1 MKWIIS
7 SSRYCILI
15 VSFSNFNCNSRV
27 MCCKDS
33 FKGTHC
39 NRMFCDLWIS
49 NSCFICNYQG
59 QNIQSTKLS
68 NFGKKVSLLTKQKS
82 PSLLKKYG
90 IQKFLIVII
99 VWMSVQ
105 WRQCNLNTW
114 AYFFMQKVIKSYKLF
129 TPIVLQFVLN
139 PKRTNYARF
148 YWREYKF
155 LQVLRN
161 TEKWN

>member
-1 MKWIIS
+1 MNAGVTHIPRILHWNIS
-7 SSRYCILI
+7 STWYCTLI
-15 VSFSNFNCNSRV
+15 VSFTNFNCNSRV

-33 FKGTHC
+33 FKGTHY

-90 IQKFLIVII
+90 IQRMILIFDSYHCLYNEGSVILTPGHT
-99 VWMSVQ
+99 SLC
-105 WRQCNLNTW
+105 RKLS
-114 AYFFMQKVIKSYKLF
+114 KVTNFS
-129 TPIVLQFVLN
+129 LQ
-139 PKRTNYARF
+139 
-148 YWREYKF
+148 
-155 LQVLRN
+155 
-161 TEKWN
+161 